1 MLPGFR
7 FLFAAIVLSMSV
19 LVFGLGAAALLRAAH
34 EKFASNSSWH
44 APPERRFA
52 QPAAAPSPV
61 LTMLRV
67 DPLAAEQNGSDDLP
81 AVAAPLQ
88 PAEITSAPAETEK
101 TAALE
106 SEDSSPPDR
115 AKPEA
120 PVSESPVQSE
130 AAPVQADQAA
140 SADTPAS
147 GAAHVSDHETKVA
160 ASEQLSS
167 PTQVLSPAD
176 QAAPTASEPG
186 PTASEAAPATSEQA
200 HAPVSSE
207 PDPASTKIAA
217 PGGPPVVVE
226 TQPPTKTASIEAAHA
241 QGADAKPDSSA
252 TKKRLQA
259 QAAQRRRI
267 ALRARAARQAS
278 QQPADPFALPLVQP
292 AAAARSR

>member
-19 LVFGLGAAALLRAAH
+19 LVFGLGAAALLRTAH
-34 EKFASNSSWH
+34 EEFASNPSWH

-52 QPAAAPSPV
+52 QPVEATRPLLS
-61 LTMLRV
+61 MLRV
-67 DPLAAEQNGSDDLP
+67 DPPAAEQKASDDLP
-81 AVAAPLQ
+81 AVAAPLEPAAITST
-88 PAEITSAPAETEK
+88 PAESEK
-101 TAALE
+101 TAALG

-130 AAPVQADQAA
+130 DAPVQADPAA

-147 GAAHVSDHETKVA
+147 GVAHVSDQETKVA

-167 PTQVLSPAD
+167 PAQVLPPAN
-176 QAAPTASEPG
+176 QTAPTASEPG
-186 PTASEAAPATSEQA
+186 PTASEPSPATSEQA

-207 PDPASTKIAA
+207 PGPASTKIATL
-217 PGGPPVVVE
+217 GGPPVVVE
-226 TQPPTKTASIEAAHA
+226 TQPPTKTASVEAGH
-241 QGADAKPDSSA
+241 AKPDSSA
-252 TKKRLQA
+252 TKKRLQT
-259 QAAQRRRI
+259 QAAQRRRM

-278 QQPADPFALPLVQP
+278 QYSADPFALPLVQP
-292 AAAARSR
+292 AAAARGR

>member
-34 EKFASNSSWH
+34 EEFASNPSWH

-52 QPAAAPSPV
+52 QPVEATRPV
-61 LTMLRV
+61 LSMLRV
-67 DPLAAEQNGSDDLP
+67 DPPAAEQKASDDLP
-81 AVAAPLQ
+81 AVAAPLEPAAITST
-88 PAEITSAPAETEK
+88 PAEPEK

-106 SEDSSPPDR
+106 SEDSSPRDS
-115 AKPEA
+115 AKPEP
-120 PVSESPVQSE
+120 PVSESPVQSPIQSE
-130 AAPVQADQAA
+130 AAPVQADPAA

-147 GAAHVSDHETKVA
+147 GVAHVSDHETKVA

-167 PTQVLSPAD
+167 PAQVLSPAN
-176 QAAPTASEPG
+176 QAAPTASEP
-186 PTASEAAPATSEQA
+186 APATSEQA
-200 HAPVSSE
+200 NAPVSSE
-207 PDPASTKIAA
+207 TGAGSAKIATL
-217 PGGPPVVVE
+217 GGPPVVVE
-226 TQPPTKTASIEAAHA
+226 TQPPTKTASVEAAHA
-241 QGADAKPDSSA
+241 QGADAKPHSSA

-259 QAAQRRRI
+259 QAAQRRRM

-292 AAAARSR
+292 PAARGR